1 VIGQQKEVPRIT
13 AREMCPSCLF
23 SGASDAVEVFDSS
36 VRERN
41 TGTYFRVFPRSAFV
55 DGIYGS
61 VRTARGNLAR
71 YSEARAVLNQIGKR
85 VSRWTTIADAEL
97 GSMIPPPEVPRA
109 FNTSFEGC
117 PVHGA
122 ELFKFG
128 NYSWI
133 MDPFKR
139 PWKLECPV
147 GGEEYPS
154 NDFMSYLDSG
164 LQDRSLLTGDY
175 PDDGWGWRKKG
186 DPKKHWFVAYYCHWL
201 WYSHIIPAVLDL
213 SRAFLLTRKDVYGR
227 KCLVMLHRI
236 AQYYPD
242 MDHNKQSRYATEFAP
257 SYQGKIVNYIWET
270 NVIRHLAESVANL
283 RPYIT
288 HDRARIVGMRH
299 DELIRFLEDRLLLEG
314 IAGIHGGKIVG
325 NYGMHQNAMLVILKA
340 LAREEETKREL
351 DQLLNNPAG
360 GYWHQ
365 GLRYALDNYIYREG
379 MSFENAPGY
388 CFTWS
393 SNLISI
399 AQHLDSLGMKFPDI
413 DKLRNMLEAPDRL
426 VCLGKFT
433 PAIGD
438 SGSVTSGRAR
448 LSPGDAAKA
457 YRMFRSPSF
466 AKHTKPGFTSY
477 EDLFLPPLSENEIGQ
492 ASKRYS
498 LGRRSDCLGGY
509 GLVIL
514 RAKRLECS
522 MFFGRMNG
530 HGHFDRLGIELFGLG
545 QRVMPDLGY
554 PQFAAESKSPPA
566 WERNTISHNTVT
578 VNERRQDTGSAG
590 WLGMFHCSRL
600 VQVAEAS
607 APRTYQDA
615 PMYKRTVA
623 LIGREHPFLLDI
635 FRVTGGRAHDYSV
648 HGLDGKFRTHGI
660 VLSGRPG
667 TLAGGDVPYG
677 YLYDDPELETP
688 DKARS
693 YYSYR
698 GSGYS
703 YLYDARG
710 GTPTGPWWAEWGS
723 PKATLRLLF
732 PAASQE
738 AVVAKGNPPLRPG
751 NPRCLTY
758 VMLRNRGEALAST
771 FASVGEVYAGK
782 GRIRS
787 ARQVKMRC
795 NKGSA
800 FPVGILVHEEGARHI
815 VFSSLDPEARM
826 EAMGISFCG
835 RFLVV
840 TMSGRGGPSKVF
852 MNGAAVSCKELGID
866 LGAPVDGRVLKVDYG
881 TSSILLATEGSKPV
895 PSGITGEIAFISN
908 DRRSSCFRVRN
919 ARTVP
924 EGTWIELESNGRI
937 GRLIAERVGDREVKT
952 ETELMIAGHG
962 YYEGARL
969 VDRGLRRS
977 LVIESVERGVIRLA
991 EPLGDFALPEAYVWE
1006 FGPGDRVLVGSHITL
1021 EKVGTRWNGITN
1033 ASARVRIG
1041 GKEREV
1047 GPGRFIVQSA
1057 RSRL

>member
-1 VIGQQKEVPRIT
+1 MNCTYGSSEVAKRNV
-13 AREMCPSCLF
+13 ARH
-23 SGASDAVEVFDSS
+23 ADA
-36 VRERN
+36 R
-41 TGTYFRVFPRSAFV
+41 TIL
-55 DGIYGS
+55 DGI
-61 VRTARGNLAR
+61 T
-71 YSEARAVLNQIGKR
+71 KR
-85 VSRWTTIADAEL
+85 VSQLVEIPDAEL
-97 GSMIPPPEVPRA
+97 IRMLPPPSVPRA

-133 MDPFKR
+133 MDPSKR
-139 PWKLECPV
+139 PWKLKCPV

-154 NDFMSYLDSG
+154 NDFQRFLDSG

-175 PDDGWGWRKKG
+175 PDDGWGWRRVG
-186 DPKKHWFVAYYCHWL
+186 EPKKHWFVAYYCHWL

-213 SRAFLLTRKDVYGR
+213 SRAYLLTRKDVYGR

-236 AQYYPD
+236 AEHYPD
-242 MDHNKQSRYATEFAP
+242 MDHNKQSRYATEFVP

-283 RPYIT
+283 RGYIT
-288 HDRARIVGMRH
+288 DDTAGIVGMRR
-299 DELIRFLEDRLLLEG
+299 DELVKFLEDRILLEG
-314 IAGIHGGKIVG
+314 IAGIHSGKIVG
-325 NYGMHQNAMLVILKA
+325 NYGMHQNSMLVILKA
-340 LAREEETKREL
+340 LGREEETKREL
-351 DQLLNNPAG
+351 DRLLNNPGG

-365 GLRYALDNYIYREG
+365 GLRYALDNYICREG

-399 AQHLDSLGMKFPDI
+399 AQHLDSLGVKFPDI

-426 VCLGKFT
+426 VCLGRYT

-466 AKHTKPGFTSY
+466 AKLTGPGFATY
-477 EDLFLPPLSENEIGQ
+477 EDLFLPLLSRNELRQ
-492 ASKRYS
+492 MSKQYRVS
-498 LGRRSDCLGGY
+498 TRSDCLGGY

-514 RAKRLECS
+514 RAKVLECS
-522 MFFGRMNG
+522 MFFGRMDG
-530 HGHFDRLGIELFGLG
+530 HGHHDRLGIELFGLG

-578 VNERRQDTGSAG
+578 VDERRQDSGSAG
-590 WLGMFHCSRL
+590 WLEMFHSSRL

-615 PMYKRTVA
+615 ALYRRTVA
-623 LIGREHPFLLDI
+623 LIGQDDPFFLDI
-635 FRVTGGRAHDYSV
+635 FRVKGGCAHDYSM
-648 HGLDGKFRTHGI
+648 HGLDGRFSTHG
-660 VLSGRPG
+660 VELSRRPG
-667 TLAGGDVPYG
+667 TLAGEDVPYG
-677 YLYDDPELETP
+677 YLYDDPDLEKP

-703 YLYDARG
+703 YLYDVMG
-710 GTPTGPWWAEWGS
+710 GKPAGPWSAEWRS
-723 PKATLRLLF
+723 PKVTLRLLF

-751 NPRCLTY
+751 NPPFLTY
-758 VMLRNRGEALAST
+758 VILRNRGEALAST
-771 FASVGEVYAGK
+771 FASVGEVYARK

-787 ARQVKMRC
+787 ARRVKVKC
-795 NKGSA
+795 EKESA
-800 FPVGILVHEEGARHI
+800 FPVGILVRKQGARHLM
-815 VFSSLDPEARM
+815 FSSLDPEACM
-826 EAMGISFCG
+826 EAMGIRFRG

-840 TMSGRGGPSKVF
+840 TMGSRGGPSKVF
-852 MNGAAVSCKELGID
+852 MDGAAMSCGELAID
-866 LGAPVDGRVLKVDYG
+866 LGPALEGKVLKVDYSTG
-881 TSSILLATEGSKPV
+881 SILLATASKPG
-895 PSGITGEIAFISN
+895 PRGIAGEIAFISN

-924 EGTWIELESNGRI
+924 EGIWIELESNGRI
-937 GRLIAERVGDREVKT
+937 GRLIGEKVGDREVKT
-952 ETELMIAGHG
+952 ETQLMIAEHG

-969 VDRGLRRS
+969 VDRDLKRS
-977 LVIESVERGVIRLA
+977 IMIDSVEKGVIRLA

-1006 FGPGDRVLVGSHITL
+1006 FGPGDRVFVASHITL
-1021 EKVGTRWNGITN
+1021 EKVDNRWSGITN

-1041 GKEREV
+1041 GRAREA
-1047 GPGRFIVQSA
+1047 GPGRFIITEVAGGGRPVRSA
-1057 RSRL
+1057 RSKL